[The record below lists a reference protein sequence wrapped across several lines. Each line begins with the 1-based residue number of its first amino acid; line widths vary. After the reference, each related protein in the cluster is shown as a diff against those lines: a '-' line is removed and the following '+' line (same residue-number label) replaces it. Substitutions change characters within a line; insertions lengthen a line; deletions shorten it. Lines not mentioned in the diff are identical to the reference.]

1 MPQRENFLS
10 GPPRWEVGTNLQ
22 AENIVQHYFRGAEL
36 KKLY

>member
-1 MPQRENFLS
+1 MAAKGF
-10 GPPRWEVGTNLQ
+10 Q